1 MADNTW
7 AQDRAAQLAAKAA
20 SRAVDGRPAPK
31 ASRKSPDR
39 WAALNALVDVQLR
52 ELTAAETAVWL
63 ILFRDVRNGV
73 ARTGMSDIAARA
85 GITRRG
91 VVKAMKGLRDKQL
104 VDVIK
109 RGNVAGIPNTY
120 RVRGAGDT

>member
-20 SRAVDGRPAPK
+20 SRAVDGRSPPK

-52 ELTAAETAVWL
+52 DLTAAETAVWL

-73 ARTGMSDIAARA
+73 AKTGMSDIAARA

-109 RGNVAGIPNTY
+109 RGTVAGIPNTY
-120 RVRGAGDT
+120 RVRGTGDT